1 MASDSLSHK
10 LLETT
15 KANKHKI
22 NTKQEPVKSTKWPI
36 AYIAQIDTYSINRY
50 LLYTY
55 LVAQKCTYPQ
65 TPMGAQC
72 YA

>member
-22 NTKQEPVKSTKWPI
+22 DTKQEPVKLTKWSI
-36 AYIAQIDTYSINRY
+36 AYIAQISI
-50 LLYTY
+50 
-55 LVAQKCTYPQ
+55 Q
-65 TPMGAQC
+65 
-72 YA
+72 